1 MTSGEERGKGMRVLL
16 ALHQVRVL
24 GVPGTDRARA
34 LHAEAS
40 ARAYAYARQAAPALT
55 PPQERVLEA
64 AHSRVPVGST
74 PTGSEPAFK
83 RALADVLL
91 EALKR
96 DLDTLAG
103 PPRVPWPCPEADRPL
118 YEGRIADY
126 RARLRSMVD

>member
-1 MTSGEERGKGMRVLL
+1 MRLRAIRAGLL
-16 ALHQVRVL
+16 LSQL
-24 GVPGTDRARA
+24 DLFGDP
-34 LHAEAS
+34 
-40 ARAYAYARQAAPALT
+40 
-55 PPQERVLEA
+55 
-64 AHSRVPVGST
+64 
-74 PTGSEPAFK
+74 EPAP
-83 RALADVLL
+83 RASVPDEQDALL